1 MRKEKIR
8 RLPVVDDDGSLKGIL
23 SLNDVALQAQKGNKE
38 LGYDDVVNTFKAIC
52 EHHLKALAAS

>member
-1 MRKEKIR
+1 
-8 RLPVVDDDGSLKGIL
+8 LPVVDDDGSLKGIL